1 MLKQYEQA
9 LSVLRDCVLRA
20 PDLRA
25 GHVGLAVTYAQMGQM
40 EEARAEAAEVLRV
53 QPNFTISG
61 TVRQLAAFKDPED
74 DKHYFEGLRKAGLP
88 E

>member
-1 MLKQYEQA
+1 M
-9 LSVLRDCVLRA
+9 R
-20 PDLRA
+20 
-25 GHVGLAVTYAQMGQM
+25 
-40 EEARAEAAEVLRV
+40 EARAEATEVLRV

-74 DKHYFEGLRKAGLP
+74 DKHFFDGLRKARLP